1 MQRSSN
7 DSLTEWCLIESNPCI
22 FNDMLSRM
30 GAKDLSVE
38 DVYDLDF
45 FDDYIS
51 NRDVVTVENVLS
63 MNEYQ
68 SEKEKN
74 GWVNPMGE
82 GTGESNPVGSTT
94 GETSPQK
101 GLYSSTVTTDV
112 KYNKLLKNES
122 NIFGIIF
129 LFNIGKSY
137 NRNKFVE
144 HHIPEDLFFAKQ
156 VIPNACATQAI
167 LSIVLN
173 KEVELNEEI
182 KNIKSFSSNFDSSMK
197 GLTLSNCNFLRNI
210 HNSYKPPIYIE
221 KENLHD
227 EKGKSNDSFHFV
239 SYIQFGGSV
248 YMLDGLQEGPVLI
261 GQTNG
266 ADEQRS
272 WIDLAREH
280 IKKEINDICNGTG
293 GGNSMGEAAE
303 GGDGRFNVLAVVKD
317 KEHMINE
324 FCNIH
329 RIVKRRANLKLIS
342 LGKEEVDLNDDIDEA
357 NFNYP
362 NIPTVEELPNDMSEL
377 LLISEKAT
385 GEINFLQSLLQEQM
399 QLKLTW
405 NKELTFK
412 FFNFYPFVMS
422 SLKLMA
428 KHNIL
433 KEAYEKQKQKHQQ
446 QHSRGAA

>member
-7 DSLTEWCLIESNPCI
+7 DSLSEWCLIESNPCI

-30 GAKDLSVE
+30 GAKNLSVE

-45 FDDYIS
+45 FDDYIC

-63 MNEYQ
+63 VDEYR
-68 SEKEKN
+68 SEKEKKVKEE
-74 GWVNPMGE
+74 WAMPPMEE
-82 GTGESNPVGSTT
+82 GNAVEGTT
-94 GETSPQK
+94 GEMSSHKEGAQK
-101 GLYSSTVTTDV
+101 GLYSSTVGTDV
-112 KYNKLLKNES
+112 KYNKLIKNEN
-122 NIFGIIF
+122 NIYGIIF
-129 LFNIGKSY
+129 LFNIDKNY

-144 HHIPEDLFFAKQ
+144 HSVPDDLFFAKQ

-182 KNIKSFSSNFDSSMK
+182 KNIKSFSNSFDSSMK

-227 EKGKSNDSFHFV
+227 EKGKMNDSFHFV

-248 YMLDGLQEGPVLI
+248 YMLDGLQEGPVLV
-261 GQTNG
+261 GQMNG
-266 ADEQRS
+266 ANENRS
-272 WIDLAREH
+272 WIDLAKEH
-280 IKKEINDICNGTG
+280 IKKEITDICNASAKGEG
-293 GGNSMGEAAE
+293 GE
-303 GGDGRFNVLAVVKD
+303 GGDGRFNILAVVKD
-317 KEHMINE
+317 KEHIINE

-329 RIVKRRANLKLIS
+329 RIVKKRVNIKLS
-342 LGKEEVDLNDDIDEA
+342 TLGKEDVDLNDNINEED
-357 NFNYP
+357 FNYP
-362 NIPTVEELPNDMSEL
+362 SIPTIEELPDDISEL
-377 LLISEKAT
+377 LLIAQKST
-385 GEINFLQSLLQEQM
+385 GEINFLHSLLQEQI
-399 QLKLTW
+399 QLKLSW

-422 SLKLMA
+422 SLNLMA

-433 KEAYEKQKQKHQQ
+433 KEAYEKQMQKQKH
-446 QHSRGAA
+446 SRGSA